1 MREGIVRV
9 LGNRTYRLLFT
20 AQVVALVGT
29 GLLTIALGLLAF
41 ELAGSAAGAVLG
53 TALVVKMVAYVGVA
67 PIVAA
72 VVQRL
77 PAKAVLVGA
86 DLVRLAMAATLPFV
100 TEVWQIYG
108 LVFLL
113 QAASATFTPTFQAL
127 IPTVLPRLD
136 DYTRALSLSRIAY
149 DLEAILSPA
158 LAAVLL
164 TVIPFTALFAGTAIG
179 FVASA
184 TLVLIATAPTAP
196 AGEGSSF
203 WSRLTG
209 GVRLFVRTPSLRFVL
224 VANLVVACG
233 VALVLVNT
241 VVLVKD
247 QGEADDAAVAF
258 ALAVFGAGSVVAALI
273 VPRAVEHW
281 SVFAI
286 MRCGAVVVSLG
297 LAVAALCASA
307 PAGSLG
313 MWAGLLAAWVM
324 LGMGTSL
331 IATPTGRVLAAASDP
346 SSRSLVFAAQFAL
359 SHACYLVTYPV
370 AGWVGAWSVAGSAL
384 VLLGMSAGAT
394 ALLFAFRGAQMGDA
408 GPTDTR
414 EGYRGGVKGRTP

>member
-1 MREGIVRV
+1 MRAGITSV
-9 LGNRTYRLLFT
+9 LRNQAYRRLFG

-29 GLLTIALGLLAF
+29 GLLTVALGLLAF
-41 ELAGSAAGAVLG
+41 ELAGEAAGAVLG
-53 TALVVKMVAYVGVA
+53 TALAIKMVAYVAVA

-86 DLVRLAMAATLPFV
+86 DLVRLGMAAILPFV

-108 LVFLL
+108 LIFLL
-113 QAASATFTPTFQAL
+113 QAASATFTPTFQAV
-127 IPTVLPRLD
+127 IPTVLPRPD

-149 DLEAILSPA
+149 DVEAILSPV

-164 TVIPFTALFAGTAIG
+164 TVVPFTALFAGTAIG
-179 FVASA
+179 FAASA
-184 TLVLIATAPTAP
+184 ALVLIATLPQRP
-196 AGEGSSF
+196 PGESTSF
-203 WSRLTG
+203 WQRLTG
-209 GVRLFVRTPSLRFVL
+209 GVRLFARVPSLRFVL

-247 QGEADDAAVAF
+247 QGEADDAAVAV

-286 MRCGAVVVSLG
+286 MRGGAVVVSLG
-297 LAVAALCASA
+297 LAVAALGASA
-307 PAGSLG
+307 PTGSLG
-313 MWAGLLAAWVM
+313 MWVGLLAAWVV

-331 IATPTGRVLAAASDP
+331 IATPTGRVLAVASDP
-346 SSRSLVFAAQFAL
+346 SGRSLVFAAQFAL

-394 ALLFAFRGAQMGDA
+394 VLLFGFRRAKMGDA
-408 GPTDTR
+408 EPRHTQ